1 MAQAITD
8 LASAI
13 AGLETITLD
22 TSALEHEI
30 ELVTEMV
37 ENIANYVPSTVEGLQ
52 DKLNEAKAA
61 LEATTQEEIDAATK
75 TLREARLTA
84 RTKADVSALEEIIA
98 YANSLD
104 LSGYSRAS
112 VLALNQ
118 TIAQSRLLL
127 GDEEV
132 SQETVNAAVE
142 DIQNAIDALEPASV
156 TTPDNGNSGTTAGS
170 TNTAAA
176 TQTGM
181 MLALMAAA
189 GAAAAIAYRRKRS

>member
-1 MAQAITD
+1 M
-8 LASAI
+8 
-13 AGLETITLD
+13 
-22 TSALEHEI
+22 
-30 ELVTEMV
+30 
-37 ENIANYVPSTVEGLQ
+37 PSTVEGLQ
-52 DKLNEAKAA
+52 EKVDAAKAA
-61 LEATTQEEIDAATK
+61 LSAATQEEIDAATK